1 MTGTKRVTLDHFAIF
16 RDVRGR
22 ERETV
27 DTAARTAA
35 ELYEEMRDRFGFPL
49 PIDALRVA
57 VNDEFAAWERELR
70 DGDRVA
76 FIAPVAGG

>member
-1 MTGTKRVTLDHFAIF
+1 MNGSKTVTLEHFAIF
-16 RDVRGR
+16 REVRER
-22 ERETV
+22 DRETV
-27 DTAARTAA
+27 ATAARTAG
-35 ELYEEMRDRFGFPL
+35 ELYEELRRRFALPL

-57 VNDEFAAWERELR
+57 VNDEFAGWERELR